1 MSAAPCPHAASG
13 CNYPEGDCA
22 DLCRRLDTLVV
33 RELGGR
39 KIYFTALNG
48 TPRWVSHPIYAE
60 RFSAQ
65 GAANLAKVF
74 ARLEGPHFSTMPA
87 PR

>member
-1 MSAAPCPHAASG
+1 MTGPACPHAASG

-33 RELGGR
+33 RQLASGPV
-39 KIYFTALNG
+39 YFTASG
-48 TPRWVSHPIYAE
+48 GAPRWVSRPELAE
-60 RFSAQ
+60 AFPARA
-65 GAANLAKVF
+65 AANLANVF
-74 ARLEGPHFSTMPA
+74 ARLEGPHFSTTSA

>member
-1 MSAAPCPHAASG
+1 MTGPACPHAASG

-33 RELGGR
+33 RQLHSGR
-39 KIYFTALNG
+39 VYFTATNG
-48 TPRWVSHPIYAE
+48 APRWVSRPELAE
-60 RFSAQ
+60 AFSARA
-65 GAANLAKVF
+65 AANLAEVF
-74 ARLEGPHFSTMPA
+74 GRIEGPHFSTTPA